1 MIRRPEELAESI
13 KKSVNSRA
21 VIFSHVVLAMT
32 IAIHTAYD
40 PTSSSF
46 EIILASILSITLIL
60 LILLRIFDM
69 ARVNNRPL
77 TYIIFYQLFVF
88 LGIGFISAASTPYVM
103 GVYLV
108 VFVSNLYYGAKGVWL
123 TVACFGVTSIAKY
136 VYLTNSD
143 SIGTIDKLNII
154 VAFFVFAAICSL
166 YINYQRVFDWDRE
179 KLKDT
184 IKSEAIEQKRLV
196 ALVNNMT
203 EGVLVLDEKQ
213 QVRMYNAAALALF
226 DTNVSLINKNVDD
239 FAKLE
244 DEKEVSVSMKDLLPE
259 GSKPVERH
267 DIKIRYGD
275 NDVASLSIVV
285 TPIRPNYG
293 YDSAEAGYVVTVRD
307 ITREKSLEDERDEFI
322 SVISHELRTPV
333 TVVEA
338 GVSNSILFAE
348 KLAGGEKVVASLKT
362 AHDQSVFLATMLN
375 DLSTFARAEKDSLEM
390 LLEEISPR
398 EIISNLKDS
407 YQTGAVEK
415 GLKIESEIDDS
426 TPESIVSNRLYV
438 REILQNF
445 ITNSMKYSDKGV
457 ITLKAKEQDG
467 GVLFS
472 LSDQGIG
479 ISVSDQKKV
488 FDKFFRAEDFRTR
501 SSSGTGLGL
510 YITKK
515 LAKLLDAKLGL
526 ESEVG
531 KGSTFSIFV
540 PSKKTL
546 LENKNE
552 KASKEEI
559 PADKV

>member
-32 IAIHTAYD
+32 IAIHTAID
-40 PTSSSF
+40 PTSSRF
-46 EIILASILSITLIL
+46 EIILAGILCSALIL
-60 LILLRIFDM
+60 LILFRVFDM
-69 ARVNNRPL
+69 ARVNSRPL
-77 TYIIFYQLFVF
+77 IYIAFYQLFVF

-136 VYLTNSD
+136 VYLTSSN

-244 DEKEVSVSMKDLLPE
+244 DEKEVSVSMKDLLPD

-390 LLEEISPR
+390 LLEDINPR

-552 KASKEEI
+552 EASKEEI

>member
-32 IAIHTAYD
+32 IAIHTAID
-40 PTSSSF
+40 PTSSRF
-46 EIILASILSITLIL
+46 EIILAGILCSALIL
-60 LILLRIFDM
+60 LILFRVFDM
-69 ARVNNRPL
+69 ARVNSRPL
-77 TYIIFYQLFVF
+77 IYIAFYQLFVF

-123 TVACFGVTSIAKY
+123 TVVCFGVTSIAKY
-136 VYLTNSD
+136 IYLTSSD

-390 LLEEISPR
+390 LLEDINPR

-407 YQTGAVEK
+407 YQAGAVEK

-552 KASKEEI
+552 KATKEEI

>member
-13 KKSVNSRA
+13 KKSVNSKA

-32 IAIHTAYD
+32 IAFHTAYD

-46 EIILASILSITLIL
+46 EIILASILSVTLVL
-60 LILLRIFDM
+60 LILFRIFDM

-88 LGIGFISAASTPYVM
+88 LGIGFISAASTPYVI

-136 VYLTNSD
+136 IYLTNTD
-143 SIGTIDKLNII
+143 HIGQTDKLNIV

-179 KLKDT
+179 KLKET
-184 IKSEAIEQKRLV
+184 IKREAIEQKRLL

-203 EGVLVLDEKQ
+203 EGVLVLDEEQ

-244 DEKEVSVSMKDLLPE
+244 DEKEVSVSMKDLLPN

-390 LLEEISPR
+390 LLEDINPR

-407 YQTGAVEK
+407 YQAGAVEK

-426 TPESIVSNRLYV
+426 TPDNIVSNRLYV

-540 PSKKTL
+540 PNKKTL
-546 LENKNE
+546 LDNKNE
-552 KASKEEI
+552 VTSNEEK

>member
-32 IAIHTAYD
+32 IAFHTAYD

-136 VYLTNSD
+136 IYLTNTD
-143 SIGTIDKLNII
+143 HIGQTDKLNIV

-348 KLAGGEKVVASLKT
+348 KLAGGKKVVASLKT

-390 LLEEISPR
+390 LLEDINPR

-407 YQTGAVEK
+407 YQAGAVEK

-445 ITNSMKYSDKGV
+445 MSNSMKYSDKGV

-479 ISVSDQKKV
+479 ISVSNQKKV

-552 KASKEEI
+552 EASKKEI

>member
-32 IAIHTAYD
+32 IAIHTAID
-40 PTSSSF
+40 PTSSRF
-46 EIILASILSITLIL
+46 EIILAGILCSALIL
-60 LILLRIFDM
+60 LILFRVFDM
-69 ARVNNRPL
+69 ARVNSRPL
-77 TYIIFYQLFVF
+77 IYIAFYQLFVF

-136 VYLTNSD
+136 VYLTSSN

-244 DEKEVSVSMKDLLPE
+244 DEKEVSVSMKDLLPN

-390 LLEEISPR
+390 LLEDINPR

-552 KASKEEI
+552 EASKEEI

>member
-32 IAIHTAYD
+32 IAIHTAID
-40 PTSSSF
+40 PTSSRF
-46 EIILASILSITLIL
+46 EIILAGILCSALIL
-60 LILLRIFDM
+60 LILFRVFDM
-69 ARVNNRPL
+69 ARVNSRPL
-77 TYIIFYQLFVF
+77 IYIAFYQLFVF

-123 TVACFGVTSIAKY
+123 TVACFGVTSVAKY

-552 KASKEEI
+552 KATKEEI

>member
-32 IAIHTAYD
+32 IAFHTAYD

-88 LGIGFISAASTPYVM
+88 LGIGFISAASTPYVI

-136 VYLTNSD
+136 IYLTNTD
-143 SIGTIDKLNII
+143 HIGQTDKLNII

-179 KLKDT
+179 KLKET
-184 IKSEAIEQKRLV
+184 IKREAIEQKRLL

-203 EGVLVLDEKQ
+203 EGVLVLDEEQ

-244 DEKEVSVSMKDLLPE
+244 DEKEVSVSMKDLLPD

-390 LLEEISPR
+390 LLEDINPR

-552 KASKEEI
+552 EASKEEI

>member
-32 IAIHTAYD
+32 IAIHTAID
-40 PTSSSF
+40 PTSSRF
-46 EIILASILSITLIL
+46 EIILAGILCSALIL
-60 LILLRIFDM
+60 LILFRVFDM
-69 ARVNNRPL
+69 ARVNSRPL
-77 TYIIFYQLFVF
+77 IYIAFYQLFVF

-136 VYLTNSD
+136 VYLTSSN

-244 DEKEVSVSMKDLLPE
+244 DEKEVSVSMKDLLPN

-390 LLEEISPR
+390 LLEDINPR

-407 YQTGAVEK
+407 YQAGAVEK

-426 TPESIVSNRLYV
+426 TPDSIVSNRLYV

-552 KASKEEI
+552 EASKEEI

>member
-32 IAIHTAYD
+32 IAFHTAYD

-136 VYLTNSD
+136 IYLTNTD
-143 SIGTIDKLNII
+143 HIGQTDKLNIV

-552 KASKEEI
+552 EASKEEI

>member
-13 KKSVNSRA
+13 KKSVNSKA

-32 IAIHTAYD
+32 IAFHTAYD

-46 EIILASILSITLIL
+46 EIILASILSVTLVL
-60 LILLRIFDM
+60 LILFRIFDM

-88 LGIGFISAASTPYVM
+88 LGIGFISAASTPYVI

-136 VYLTNSD
+136 IYLTNTD
-143 SIGTIDKLNII
+143 HIGQTDKLNII

-179 KLKDT
+179 KLKET
-184 IKSEAIEQKRLV
+184 IKREAIEQKRLL

-203 EGVLVLDEKQ
+203 EGVLVLDEEQ

-244 DEKEVSVSMKDLLPE
+244 DEKEVSVSMKDLLPN

-390 LLEEISPR
+390 LLEDINPR

-407 YQTGAVEK
+407 YQAGAVEK

-426 TPESIVSNRLYV
+426 TPDNIVSNRLYV

-540 PSKKTL
+540 PNKKTL
-546 LENKNE
+546 LDNKNE
-552 KASKEEI
+552 VTSNEEK

>member
-32 IAIHTAYD
+32 IAFHTAYD

-88 LGIGFISAASTPYVM
+88 LGIGFISAASTPYVI

-123 TVACFGVTSIAKY
+123 TVACFGVTSIVKY
-136 VYLTNSD
+136 IYLTNTD
-143 SIGTIDKLNII
+143 HIGQTDKLNII

-179 KLKDT
+179 KLKDI
-184 IKSEAIEQKRLV
+184 IKSEAIEQKRLL

-203 EGVLVLDEKQ
+203 EGVLVLDEEQRVK
-213 QVRMYNAAALALF
+213 MYNAAALAVF
-226 DTNVSLINKNVDD
+226 DTNVSLIDKSIDD

-244 DEKEVSVSMKDLLPE
+244 DEKEASISMQELLPK

-293 YDSAEAGYVVTVRD
+293 YDNAEAGYVVTTRD

-407 YQTGAVEK
+407 YQSGAVEK

-479 ISVSDQKKV
+479 ISVSNQKKV

-552 KASKEEI
+552 EASKKEI

>member
-32 IAIHTAYD
+32 IAIHTAID
-40 PTSSSF
+40 PTSSRF
-46 EIILASILSITLIL
+46 EIILAGILCSALIL
-60 LILLRIFDM
+60 LILFRVFDM
-69 ARVNNRPL
+69 ARVNSRPL
-77 TYIIFYQLFVF
+77 IYIAFYQLFVF

-123 TVACFGVTSIAKY
+123 TVACFGVTSVAKY
-136 VYLTNSD
+136 IYLTNSD

>member
-32 IAIHTAYD
+32 IAFHTAYD

-88 LGIGFISAASTPYVM
+88 LGIGFISAASTPYVI

-136 VYLTNSD
+136 IYLTNTD
-143 SIGTIDKLNII
+143 HIGQTDKLNII

-179 KLKDT
+179 KLKET
-184 IKSEAIEQKRLV
+184 IKREAIEQKRLL

-203 EGVLVLDEKQ
+203 EGVLVLDEEQ

-244 DEKEVSVSMKDLLPE
+244 DEKEVSVSMKDLLPN

-390 LLEEISPR
+390 LLEDINPR

-407 YQTGAVEK
+407 YQAGAVEK

-426 TPESIVSNRLYV
+426 TPDSIVSNRLYV

-540 PSKKTL
+540 PNKKTL
-546 LENKNE
+546 LDNKNE
-552 KASKEEI
+552 VTSNEEK

>member
-1 MIRRPEELAESI
+1 
-13 KKSVNSRA
+13 
-21 VIFSHVVLAMT
+21 MT
-32 IAIHTAYD
+32 IAFHTAYD

-88 LGIGFISAASTPYVM
+88 LGIGFISAASTPYVI

-136 VYLTNSD
+136 IYLTNTD
-143 SIGTIDKLNII
+143 HIGQTDKLNII

-179 KLKDT
+179 KLKET
-184 IKSEAIEQKRLV
+184 IKREAIEQKRLL

-203 EGVLVLDEKQ
+203 EGVLVLDEEQ

-244 DEKEVSVSMKDLLPE
+244 DEKEVSVSMKDLLPN

-390 LLEEISPR
+390 LLEDINPR

-407 YQTGAVEK
+407 YQAGAVEK

-426 TPESIVSNRLYV
+426 TPDSIVSNRLYV

-540 PSKKTL
+540 PNKKTL
-546 LENKNE
+546 LDNKNE
-552 KASKEEI
+552 VTSNEEK

>member
-32 IAIHTAYD
+32 IAIHTAID
-40 PTSSSF
+40 PTSSRF
-46 EIILASILSITLIL
+46 EIILAGILCSALTL
-60 LILLRIFDM
+60 LILFRVFDM
-69 ARVNNRPL
+69 ARVNSRPL
-77 TYIIFYQLFVF
+77 IYIAFYQLFVF

-103 GVYLV
+103 GIYLV

-123 TVACFGVTSIAKY
+123 TVVCFGVTSIAKY
-136 VYLTNSD
+136 IYLTSTD

-179 KLKDT
+179 KLKET
-184 IKSEAIEQKRLV
+184 IKREAIEQKRLL

-203 EGVLVLDEKQ
+203 EGVLVLDEEQ

-226 DTNVSLINKNVDD
+226 DTNISLINKNVDD

-244 DEKEVSVSMKDLLPE
+244 DEKEVSVSMKDLLPN

-293 YDSAEAGYVVTVRD
+293 YDSAEAGFVVTVRD

-390 LLEEISPR
+390 LLEDINPR

-407 YQTGAVEK
+407 YQAGAVEK

-426 TPESIVSNRLYV
+426 TPDSIVSNRLYV

-540 PSKKTL
+540 PNKKTL
-546 LENKNE
+546 LDNKNE
-552 KASKEEI
+552 VTSNEEKL
-559 PADKV
+559 ADKV

>member
-32 IAIHTAYD
+32 IAIHTAID
-40 PTSSSF
+40 PTSSRF
-46 EIILASILSITLIL
+46 EIILAGILCSALIL
-60 LILLRIFDM
+60 LILFRVFDM
-69 ARVNNRPL
+69 ARVNSKPL
-77 TYIIFYQLFVF
+77 IYIAFYQLFVF

-136 VYLTNSD
+136 VYLTSSN

-244 DEKEVSVSMKDLLPE
+244 DEKEVSVSMKDLLPD

-390 LLEEISPR
+390 LLEDINPR

-407 YQTGAVEK
+407 YQAGAVEK

-426 TPESIVSNRLYV
+426 TPDSIVSNRLYV

-552 KASKEEI
+552 EASKEEI

>member
-32 IAIHTAYD
+32 IAFHTAYD

-88 LGIGFISAASTPYVM
+88 LGIGFISAASTPYVI

-136 VYLTNSD
+136 VYLTSSN

-244 DEKEVSVSMKDLLPE
+244 DEKEVSVSMKDLLPN

-390 LLEEISPR
+390 LLEDINPR

-407 YQTGAVEK
+407 YQAGAVEK

-426 TPESIVSNRLYV
+426 TPDSIVSNRLYV

-540 PSKKTL
+540 PNKKTL
-546 LENKNE
+546 LDNKNE
-552 KASKEEI
+552 VTSNEEK

>member
-32 IAIHTAYD
+32 IAIHTAID
-40 PTSSSF
+40 PTSSRF
-46 EIILASILSITLIL
+46 EIILAGILCSALIL
-60 LILLRIFDM
+60 LILFRVFDM
-69 ARVNNRPL
+69 ARVNSRPL
-77 TYIIFYQLFVF
+77 IYIAFYQLFVF

-136 VYLTNSD
+136 VYLTSSN

-244 DEKEVSVSMKDLLPE
+244 DEKEVSVSMKDLLPD

-390 LLEEISPR
+390 LLEDINPR

-407 YQTGAVEK
+407 YQAGAVEK

-552 KASKEEI
+552 EASKEEI

>member
-540 PSKKTL
+540 PSKKNL

>member
-32 IAIHTAYD
+32 IAFHTAYD

-88 LGIGFISAASTPYVM
+88 LGIGFISAASTPYVI

-136 VYLTNSD
+136 IYLTNTD
-143 SIGTIDKLNII
+143 HIGQTDKLNII

-179 KLKDT
+179 KLKET
-184 IKSEAIEQKRLV
+184 IKREAIEQKRLL

-203 EGVLVLDEKQ
+203 EGVLVLDEEQ

-244 DEKEVSVSMKDLLPE
+244 DEKEVSISMQELLPK

-390 LLEEISPR
+390 LLEDINPR

-407 YQTGAVEK
+407 YQAGAVEK

-426 TPESIVSNRLYV
+426 TPDSIVSNRLYV

-540 PSKKTL
+540 PNKKTL
-546 LENKNE
+546 LDNKNE
-552 KASKEEI
+552 VTSNEEK

>member
-32 IAIHTAYD
+32 IAIHTAID
-40 PTSSSF
+40 PTSSRF
-46 EIILASILSITLIL
+46 EIILAGILCSALIL
-60 LILLRIFDM
+60 LILFRVFDM
-69 ARVNNRPL
+69 ARVNSRPL
-77 TYIIFYQLFVF
+77 IYIAFYQLFVF

-123 TVACFGVTSIAKY
+123 TVVCFGVTSIAKY
-136 VYLTNSD
+136 IYLTSSD

-479 ISVSDQKKV
+479 ISVSNQKKV

>member
-32 IAIHTAYD
+32 IAFHTAYD

-46 EIILASILSITLIL
+46 EIILASILSVTLVL
-60 LILLRIFDM
+60 LILFRIFDM

-88 LGIGFISAASTPYVM
+88 LGIGFISAASTPYVI

-136 VYLTNSD
+136 IYLTNTD
-143 SIGTIDKLNII
+143 HIGQTDKLNIV

-179 KLKDT
+179 KLKET
-184 IKSEAIEQKRLV
+184 IKREAIEQKRLL

-203 EGVLVLDEKQ
+203 EGVLVLDEEQ

-244 DEKEVSVSMKDLLPE
+244 DEKEVSVSMKDLLPN

-390 LLEEISPR
+390 LLEDINPR

-407 YQTGAVEK
+407 YQAGAVEK

-426 TPESIVSNRLYV
+426 TPDNIVSNRLYV

-540 PSKKTL
+540 PNKKTL
-546 LENKNE
+546 LDNKNE
-552 KASKEEI
+552 VTSNEEK

>member
-32 IAIHTAYD
+32 IAIHTAID
-40 PTSSSF
+40 PTSSRF
-46 EIILASILSITLIL
+46 EIILAGILCSALIL
-60 LILLRIFDM
+60 LILFRVFDM
-69 ARVNNRPL
+69 ARVNSRPL
-77 TYIIFYQLFVF
+77 IYIAFYQLFVF

-136 VYLTNSD
+136 VYLTSSN

-244 DEKEVSVSMKDLLPE
+244 DEKEVSVSMKDLLPD

-390 LLEEISPR
+390 LLEDINPR

-407 YQTGAVEK
+407 YQAGAVEK

-426 TPESIVSNRLYV
+426 TPDSIVSNRLYV

-552 KASKEEI
+552 EASKEEI

>member
-32 IAIHTAYD
+32 IAIHTAID
-40 PTSSSF
+40 PTSSRF
-46 EIILASILSITLIL
+46 EIILAGILCSALIL
-60 LILLRIFDM
+60 LILFRVFDM
-69 ARVNNRPL
+69 ARVNSRPL
-77 TYIIFYQLFVF
+77 IYIAFYQLFVF

-123 TVACFGVTSIAKY
+123 TVVCFGVTSIAKY
-136 VYLTNSD
+136 IYLTSSD